1 MKLTEQDKKLFETLN
16 RNEYGKLLV
25 DYLER
30 LMVDMFNPEE
40 LTKENLDARKDTAG
54 KIKNEIIDRIKLVQ
68 KEKQTTSK
76 NQFV

>member
-1 MKLTEQDKKLFETLN
+1 MKLSENDIKLFKALN
-16 RNEYGKLLV
+16 KNEYGKLLV

-30 LMVDMFNPEE
+30 LRIDMFNPEE
-40 LTKENLDARKDTAG
+40 LTKENLEARKDTAE

-68 KEKQTTSK
+68 KEKKPTPK